1 MMTIT
6 NILIG
11 ITLAWSLLAFN
22 NEELMRKCILNPYM
36 VHHRKQWWRMLSSG
50 FIHADFLHLLFNLL
64 AFYSFGMAVEAYY
77 TVIFEEKG
85 AFFYL
90 LLYLGGIFIANAPSL
105 AKHRDNHYYNSL
117 GASGAVSAI
126 IFSAILFN
134 PWGNIYLFGLIGIP
148 GVVMGPLYLYAEYKM
163 GQQGQSNINHD
174 AHLWGALFGLVFTIG
189 LNPKILLY
197 FFDKIT
203 GAI

>member
-1 MMTIT
+1 MTLYIIVIT
-6 NILIG
+6 CIL
-11 ITLAWSLLAFN
+11 SLMCFYS
-22 NEELMRKCILNPYM
+22 EELRGKMIFNPH
-36 VHHRKQWWRMLSSG
+36 VIHHHNEWHRFITSG

-85 AFFYL
+85 GFFYL

-148 GVVMGPLYLYAEYKM
+148 GIVMGPLYLYAEYKM

-174 AHLWGALFGLVFTIG
+174 AHIWGAIFGLAFTIG
-189 LNPKILLY
+189 LSPKILLY